1 MKLLVTGAS
10 GLLGSKIVKS
20 ATQSGHNVFSG
31 YVNHLP
37 KNGEPLKLDLNNFNS
52 VQKIIK
58 QTKPDTIIHCAALT
72 DVDICETNRDLA
84 KTINIDGTKS
94 VAKAANNIGAF
105 LIFVSTDY
113 VFDGLK
119 GNYTEEDEPKP
130 VNFYGYSKL
139 LGEKAVADNTKDFL
153 ITRVSVIYGDTPAS
167 GKTNFALWLIKNL
180 LANKE
185 VKILVDQFVSPT
197 LNTNAAEMLL
207 EACEKRLNGIY
218 HMSGASRSSRYDFAI
233 NLAEKL
239 NLDKNLIKKTRI
251 EEIHWKAPRPKDS
264 SLNILKAQNT
274 LKTKPMR
281 LNEALIRLKEELNF
295 ASRNND

>member
-10 GLLGSKIVKS
+10 GLLGSKIVKFAS
-20 ATQSGHNVFSG
+20 QAGHNVLSG
-31 YVNHLP
+31 YFNHPP
-37 KNGEPLKLDLNNFNS
+37 KNGEPLRLDLKDFNS
-52 VQKIIK
+52 ILSTIEQA
-58 QTKPDTIIHCAALT
+58 KPDIIIHCAALT
-72 DVDICETNRDLA
+72 DVDTCEINRDLA
-84 KTINIDGTKS
+84 KTINADGTKF

-105 LIFVSTDY
+105 LVFISTDY

-139 LGEKAVADNTKDFL
+139 LGEKAVADNTKDYL
-153 ITRVSVIYGDTPAS
+153 IARVSVIYGDTPAS

-180 LANKE
+180 QAKKE
-185 VKILVDQFVSPT
+185 VKILVDQFSSPT

-207 EACEKRLNGIY
+207 ETCEKRLNGIY
-218 HMSGASRSSRYDFAI
+218 HMAGASRISRYDFAI
-233 NLAEKL
+233 NLSEKL
-239 NLDKNLIKKTRI
+239 NLDTSLIKQART
-251 EEIHWKAPRPKDS
+251 EEMQWKAPRPKDS

-295 ASRNND
+295 DSRNNN